1 MKNNYLDIQDLRK
14 IIYQTIEQE
23 LQKNHLECDILPVT
37 ILEFYQKLLLSKEYS
52 LWEKMFYSSFPFNSV
67 GFCHSSRQEIVIFLN
82 RFMQIKDANLCLF
95 NLLFVCYHEMRHL
108 YQDYTFSI
116 DTLDGYLKYI
126 EYNIRIF
133 DFNDDYNNNH
143 DKYSSEIGANL
154 YGIHKAKEAFLKNY
168 PDQFDKIKD
177 TYKDLENKFIVDYFS
192 YDPMDTINRY
202 VLMMQLRYKEAQSI
216 FSRDKSFNL
225 PNSVTNIFLRDDYT
239 CKSLIEIIQHPNFSF
254 IEKKLIYSFITSDVF
269 LKSISLEELS
279 AEERILFNEAI
290 SYAKTFYQNQ
300 KNTLMQY
307 DITHFSQNQNLRT
320 IFKDFDLLITGKEND
335 FRSEKKQR
343 KHLENIFY
351 FEKKIRK

>member
-1 MKNNYLDIQDLRK
+1 MILFSKDYDWFEK
-14 IIYQTIEQE
+14 I
-23 LQKNHLECDILPVT
+23 
-37 ILEFYQKLLLSKEYS
+37 FY
-52 LWEKMFYSSFPFNSV
+52 FSFPFNSV
-67 GFCHSSRQEIVIFLN
+67 GFCHSSHQEIVIFLN

-95 NLLFVCYHEMRHL
+95 DLLFVCYHEMRHL
-108 YQDYTFSI
+108 YQDYTFPI

-133 DFNDDYNNNH
+133 GFNDDYSNNH

-154 YGIHKAKEAFLKNY
+154 YGIHKAKEAFLKKY

-177 TYKDLENKFIVDYFS
+177 TYNNLENKFIVDYFS

-279 AEERILFNEAI
+279 AEERILFNGAI

-300 KNTLMQY
+300 KNTLIKY
-307 DITHFSQNQNLRT
+307 NSYNYYQNYNMKRKL
-320 IFKDFDLLITGKEND
+320 KSFDNFISGKENA
-335 FRSEKKQR
+335 FRCEVNQQ
-343 KHLENIFY
+343 KHIENIFY
-351 FEKKIRK
+351 LEKKVRK

>member
-37 ILEFYQKLLLSKEYS
+37 TLEFLKMILFSKDYD
-52 LWEKMFYSSFPFNSV
+52 WFEKIFYFTFPFNSN
-67 GFCHSSRQEIVIFLN
+67 GFCHSSHQEIVIFLN

-95 NLLFVCYHEMRHL
+95 DLLFVCYHEMRHL
-108 YQDYTFSI
+108 YQDYTFPI
-116 DTLDGYLKYI
+116 DTLEGYLKYI

-133 DFNDDYNNNH
+133 DLNDDYNNNH

-154 YGIHKAKEAFLKNY
+154 YGIHKAKEAFLKKY

-177 TYKDLENKFIVDYFS
+177 IYNNLENKFIVDYFS

-202 VLMMQLRYKEAQSI
+202 VLMMQLRYKETQSI

-225 PNSVTNIFLRDDYT
+225 PNSVTEIFLRDDYT
-239 CKSLIEIIQHPNFSF
+239 CKSLIEVIQHPNFSF

-300 KNTLMQY
+300 KNTLIKY
-307 DITHFSQNQNLRT
+307 NSYNYYQNYNMKRKL
-320 IFKDFDLLITGKEND
+320 KSFDNFISGKENT
-335 FRSEKKQR
+335 FRCEVNQQ
-343 KHLENIFY
+343 KHIENIFY
-351 FEKKIRK
+351 LEKKIRK

>member
-1 MKNNYLDIQDLRK
+1 MKNNYLDIQELKK

-23 LQKNHLECDILPVT
+23 LLENHLECDILPVT
-37 ILEFYQKLLLSKEYS
+37 TSEFLKMILFSKDYDWVEKIFY
-52 LWEKMFYSSFPFNSV
+52 FTFPFNSN
-67 GFCHSSRQEIVIFLN
+67 GFCHSSHQEIVIFLN

-95 NLLFVCYHEMRHL
+95 DLLFVCYHEMRHL

-133 DFNDDYNNNH
+133 DLNDDYNNNH

-154 YGIHKAKEAFLKNY
+154 YGIHKAKEAFLKKY

-177 TYKDLENKFIVDYFS
+177 IYNNLENKFIVDYFS

-202 VLMMQLRYKEAQSI
+202 VLMMQLRYKETQSI
-216 FSRDKSFNL
+216 FSRDKNFNL
-225 PNSVTNIFLRDDYT
+225 PNSVTEIFLRDDYT

-300 KNTLMQY
+300 KNTLIKY
-307 DITHFSQNQNLRT
+307 NSYNYYQNYNIKRK
-320 IFKDFDLLITGKEND
+320 FKSFDNFISGKENI
-335 FRSEKKQR
+335 FRCEVNQQ
-343 KHLENIFY
+343 KHIENIFY
-351 FEKKIRK
+351 LEKKIRK

>member
-1 MKNNYLDIQDLRK
+1 MKENHLNIQEIRK
-14 IIYQTIEQE
+14 IVYRTTEQE
-23 LQKNHLECDILPVT
+23 LQKNHLECEILPVT

-52 LWEKMFYSSFPFNSV
+52 LWEKIFYSSFPFNSV

-82 RFMQIKDANLCLF
+82 RFMQIKDVNLCLF
-95 NLLFVCYHEMRHL
+95 DLLFVCYHEMRHL
-108 YQDYTFSI
+108 YQDYTFPI

-133 DFNDDYNNNH
+133 DFNEDYNHNH

-168 PDQFDKIKD
+168 PDQFEKIKD

-202 VLMMQLRYKEAQSI
+202 VLVMQLRYKESQSVL
-216 FSRDKSFNL
+216 SRNKKFAL
-225 PNSVTNIFLRDDYT
+225 PNKITEIFLRDDYT
-239 CKSLIEIIQHPNFSF
+239 CKSLIEVIQHPNFSF

-269 LKSISLEELS
+269 LKSISFEQLSDKEKEL
-279 AEERILFNEAI
+279 LNEAI

-307 DITHFSQNQNLRT
+307 DITHFSQNENLRT
-320 IFKDFDLLITGKEND
+320 IFRDFDFLITGKENA

-343 KHLENIFY
+343 KHLENILVL
-351 FEKKIRK
+351 ERKLK